1 MLKTLLFFAIGYI
14 LFKLFRFNQLL
25 FGKGPYQTKEEKE
38 KSTLGIRDEDIRE
51 AEFSDIKEDH

>member
-1 MLKTLLFFAIGYI
+1 MLKTLLFFAIGYL

-51 AEFSDIKEDH
+51 AEFSDIKEEH

>member
-14 LFKLFRFNQLL
+14 LFKLFRFNQLF
-25 FGKGPYQTKEEKE
+25 FGRRPHQTKEERE

-51 AEFSDIKEDH
+51 AEFNDIKEER

>member
-14 LFKLFRFNQLL
+14 LFKLLRFNQLL
-25 FGKGPYQTKEEKE
+25 FGKRSHQRKEEEE

-51 AEFSDIKEDH
+51 AEFSDIKEER

>member
-14 LFKLFRFNQLL
+14 LFKLFRFNLLL
-25 FGKGPYQTKEEKE
+25 FGRRPYQTKEERE

-51 AEFSDIKEDH
+51 AEFNDIKEER